1 MARCECRMH
10 DILNVLII
18 HIDYGEFCFQQDQ
31 TLISGDS
38 SSSDNLEKTYEAS
51 GGGGG
56 GGGGGSTKVA
66 DLVEPSS
73 GVRVPGV
80 LDLSA
85 GGNTSEMVSLSC
97 GIRSKF
103 GVCVLACFVL

>member
-1 MARCECRMH
+1 MARCECLCMH
-10 DILNVLII
+10 GILNVLII
-18 HIDYGEFCFQQDQ
+18 HIDCGEFCFQQDQ

-51 GGGGG
+51 GGG

-103 GVCVLACFVL
+103 GACVLACFVL